1 MKNWHSN
8 DKGRSVSIG
17 KILCILVIAAVVC
30 AGNLIP
36 NYLLSLKASGI
47 TKTSTT
53 INNADVSPYTGTIA
67 VDERLTKMMSLIQD
81 NVNDLWNRS
90 YQAIREPLDTEIS
103 EAQAFMDMMNFLED
117 AGKKQEKSGFTPMIS
132 ESEIDILKKYESKYS
147 GTYSST
153 ETEAP
158 VSSDWSAAD
167 TYEEEDVQYDAPGN
181 TTGGYDISFTEFFL
195 SSNISKE
202 LSAWVFV
209 LDLYDT
215 EMLVAV
221 DAVLGVPFYIT
232 YYYTDM
238 DDPQGQAVAVRNSY
252 AGLYGNDYSMSDPKE
267 TDSKIDQFFVANA
280 INAFYYG
287 YTNISDDDYYTSID
301 PYVYYCS
308 SDKVQMEYQ
317 VITRYQKYSKKGEDV
332 SSYKSRIN
340 ICLY

>member
-1 MKNWHSN
+1 MKNN
-8 DKGRSVSIG
+8 SISRG

-30 AGNLIP
+30 VGNLIP
-36 NYLLSLKASGI
+36 NYLISLKTAGI
-47 TKTSTT
+47 TKTSIT

-67 VDERLTKMMSLIQD
+67 VDERLTKMMSLMQD
-81 NVNDLWNRS
+81 NVNDLWNR
-90 YQAIREPLDTEIS
+90 YYPAIREPLDTEIS
-103 EAQAFMDMMNFLED
+103 VGQAFTDMVNFLED

-132 ESEIDILKKYESKYS
+132 VSEIDILKKYESRYS

-153 ETEAP
+153 GTEAQ
-158 VSSDWSAAD
+158 VSSDQGVAD
-167 TYEEEDVQYDAPGN
+167 TYDEEDVQYDVSGN
-181 TTGGYDISFTEFFL
+181 TVGGYDISFSEYFL

-215 EMLVAV
+215 DMLVAV

-238 DDPQGQAVAVRNSY
+238 DDPQEQAVAVRNSY
-252 AGLYGNDYSMSDPKE
+252 AGLYGSDYSMSDPKE
-267 TDSKIDQFFVANA
+267 TDSKIDQFFLENA
-280 INAFYYG
+280 SGAFYYG

>member
-1 MKNWHSN
+1 MKNNSI
-8 DKGRSVSIG
+8 SIG

-36 NYLLSLKASGI
+36 NYLLSLKAAGI

-67 VDERLTKMMSLIQD
+67 VDERLTKMMSLMQD
-81 NVNDLWNRS
+81 NVNDLWNRY

-103 EAQAFMDMMNFLED
+103 VGQAFTDMVDFLED

-132 ESEIDILKKYESKYS
+132 ESEIDILKKYESRYS

-153 ETEAP
+153 GTEAQ
-158 VSSDWSAAD
+158 VSSDQGVAD
-167 TYEEEDVQYDAPGN
+167 TYDEEIQYDVSGN
-181 TTGGYDISFTEFFL
+181 TVGGYDISFSEYFL

-238 DDPQGQAVAVRNSY
+238 DDPQGQAATVRNSY
-252 AGLYGNDYSMSDPKE
+252 AGLYGSDYSMSDPKE

-280 INAFYYG
+280 VDAFYYG
-287 YTNISDDDYYTSID
+287 YTNISDDDYYISID

-317 VITRYQKYSKKGEDV
+317 IITRYQKYSKKGEDV

>member
-1 MKNWHSN
+1 MKNN
-8 DKGRSVSIG
+8 SISRG

-30 AGNLIP
+30 VGNLIP
-36 NYLLSLKASGI
+36 NYLISLKTAGI
-47 TKTSTT
+47 TKTSIT

-67 VDERLTKMMSLIQD
+67 VDERLTKMMSLMQD
-81 NVNDLWNRS
+81 NVNDLWNRY

-103 EAQAFMDMMNFLED
+103 VGQAFTDMVNFLED

-132 ESEIDILKKYESKYS
+132 VSEIDILKKYESRYS

-153 ETEAP
+153 GTEAQ
-158 VSSDWSAAD
+158 VSSDQGVAD
-167 TYEEEDVQYDAPGN
+167 TYDEEDVQYDVSGN
-181 TTGGYDISFTEFFL
+181 TVGGYDISFSEYFL

-215 EMLVAV
+215 DMLVAV

-238 DDPQGQAVAVRNSY
+238 DDPQEQAVAVRNSY
-252 AGLYGNDYSMSDPKE
+252 AGLYGSDYSMSDPKE
-267 TDSKIDQFFVANA
+267 TDSKIDQFFLENA
-280 INAFYYG
+280 SGAFYYG

>member
-1 MKNWHSN
+1 MKNN
-8 DKGRSVSIG
+8 SISRG

-36 NYLLSLKASGI
+36 NYLLSLKAAGI

-67 VDERLTKMMSLIQD
+67 VDERLTKMMSLMQD
-81 NVNDLWNRS
+81 NVNDLWNRY

-103 EAQAFMDMMNFLED
+103 VGQAFTDMVNFLED
-117 AGKKQEKSGFTPMIS
+117 AGKKQEQSGFTPMIS
-132 ESEIDILKKYESKYS
+132 VSEIDILKKYESRYS

-153 ETEAP
+153 GTEAQ
-158 VSSDWSAAD
+158 VSSDQGVAD
-167 TYEEEDVQYDAPGN
+167 TYDEEDVQYDVSGN
-181 TTGGYDISFTEFFL
+181 TVGGYDISFSEYFL

-215 EMLVAV
+215 DMLVAV

-238 DDPQGQAVAVRNSY
+238 DDPQEQAVAVRNSY
-252 AGLYGNDYSMSDPKE
+252 AGLYGSDYSMSDPKE
-267 TDSKIDQFFVANA
+267 TDSKIDQFFLENA
-280 INAFYYG
+280 SGAFYYG

-308 SDKVQMEYQ
+308 SDKISMEYQ
-317 VITRYQKYSKKGEDV
+317 VITGYEDGE
-332 SSYKSRIN
+332 SYRSRIN

>member
-1 MKNWHSN
+1 MKNNSI
-8 DKGRSVSIG
+8 SIG

-36 NYLLSLKASGI
+36 NYLLSLKAAGI

-67 VDERLTKMMSLIQD
+67 VDERLTKMMSLMQD
-81 NVNDLWNRS
+81 NVNDLWNRY

-103 EAQAFMDMMNFLED
+103 VGQAFTDMVDFLED

-132 ESEIDILKKYESKYS
+132 ESEIDILKKYESRYS

-153 ETEAP
+153 GTEAQ
-158 VSSDWSAAD
+158 VSSDQGGAD
-167 TYEEEDVQYDAPGN
+167 TYDEEIQYDVSGN
-181 TTGGYDISFTEFFL
+181 TVGGYDISFSEYFL

-238 DDPQGQAVAVRNSY
+238 DDPQGQAATVRNSY
-252 AGLYGNDYSMSDPKE
+252 AGLYGSDYSMSDPKE

-280 INAFYYG
+280 VDAFYYG
-287 YTNISDDDYYTSID
+287 YTNISDDDYYISID

-317 VITRYQKYSKKGEDV
+317 IITRYQKYSKKGEDV

>member
-1 MKNWHSN
+1 MKNN
-8 DKGRSVSIG
+8 SISRG

-36 NYLLSLKASGI
+36 NYLLSLKAAGI

-103 EAQAFMDMMNFLED
+103 EAQAFTDMRNFLED

-153 ETEAP
+153 ETEAQ
-158 VSSDWSAAD
+158 VSSDQGVAD
-167 TYEEEDVQYDAPGN
+167 TYEEDVQYDVSGN
-181 TTGGYDISFTEFFL
+181 TVGGYDISFSECFL

-215 EMLVAV
+215 DMLVAV
-221 DAVLGVPFYIT
+221 DAVLGIPFYIT

-238 DDPQGQAVAVRNSY
+238 DDPQSQAAAVRNSY
-252 AGLYGNDYSMSDPKE
+252 AGLYGSDYSMSDPEE

-280 INAFYYG
+280 IDAFYYG
-287 YTNISDDDYYTSID
+287 YTDISDDDYYTSID

-317 VITRYQKYSKKGEDV
+317 VITRYQKYSKKDEAV

>member
-1 MKNWHSN
+1 MKNRHSN
-8 DKGRSVSIG
+8 DKGHSIFGG
-17 KILCILVIAAVVC
+17 KMLCILVITAVVC

-36 NYLLSLKASGI
+36 NYLLSLKAAGI

-67 VDERLTKMMSLIQD
+67 VDERLTKMMSLMQD

-103 EAQAFMDMMNFLED
+103 EAQAFTDMMNFLED

-153 ETEAP
+153 ETEAQ
-158 VSSDWSAAD
+158 VSSDQGVAD
-167 TYEEEDVQYDAPGN
+167 TYDEEAVSGN
-181 TTGGYDISFTEFFL
+181 TVGGYDISFSEYFL

-221 DAVLGVPFYIT
+221 DAVIGVPFYIT

-238 DDPQGQAVAVRNSY
+238 DDPQEQAAVVRNSY
-252 AGLYGNDYSMSDPKE
+252 AGLYGSDYSMSDPKE

-280 INAFYYG
+280 IDAFYYG

-308 SDKVQMEYQ
+308 SEKVQMEYQ
-317 VITRYQKYSKKGEDV
+317 VITRYQKYSPEGEIV
-332 SSYKSRIN
+332 SLYKSRIN